1 MLSIRVREIVFSKKS
16 TSYSEVANLLIK
28 ELTAQGKLYAKSVS
42 SNDNVFSIIRKGTL
56 RILGEECTIH
66 LMC

>member
-28 ELTAQGKLYAKSVS
+28 ELTAQGKLYASSVS
-42 SNDNVFSIIRKGTL
+42 IEDNVYYITRKETS

-66 LMC
+66 SMF